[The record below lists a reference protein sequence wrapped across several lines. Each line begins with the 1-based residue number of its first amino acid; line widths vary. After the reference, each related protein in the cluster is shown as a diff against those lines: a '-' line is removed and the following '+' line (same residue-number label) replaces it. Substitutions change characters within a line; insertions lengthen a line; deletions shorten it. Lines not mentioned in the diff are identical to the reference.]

1 MTKHLA
7 SSFVTIPFVE
17 LSWRTNQS
25 CAQRQL
31 IEPLTSS
38 TPPLQPEPSQVPLTP
53 SILSTQPL
61 QVMSSAL
68 MTCLLLLFSE
78 VEDDA
83 RNSPLIFTIH
93 VYQYRVE
100 KGARSNDASLGD
112 GFDGGRSRL
121 HLIDLG
127 SCSKGRDTRALGL
140 SALGNVIHAL
150 LNGQRQLPYRCV

>member
-1 MTKHLA
+1 
-7 SSFVTIPFVE
+7 
-17 LSWRTNQS
+17 
-25 CAQRQL
+25 
-31 IEPLTSS
+31 
-38 TPPLQPEPSQVPLTP
+38 
-53 SILSTQPL
+53 
-61 QVMSSAL
+61 MSDAF
-68 MTCLLLLFSE
+68 LLE

-83 RNSPLIFTIH
+83 RNSHLIFTIH

-100 KGARSNDASLGD
+100 KGVRSNDASLGD